1 MSRNRMKKGLEEG
14 KRVYKGMEKIAKYS
28 AKQLAVFKGK
38 YLILYLIIQ
47 VYIGSKC
54 GHWKI
59 SHFEYVHVYN

>member
-14 KRVYKGMEKIAKYS
+14 NCVYKGMEKIAKYS

-38 YLILYLIIQ
+38 YLILYLTIQ

-54 GHWKI
+54 GH
-59 SHFEYVHVYN
+59 

>member
-1 MSRNRMKKGLEEG
+1 MSRNRMKKGLR
-14 KRVYKGMEKIAKYS
+14 KVNVHVKGMEKIAKYS

-54 GHWKI
+54 GH
-59 SHFEYVHVYN
+59 